1 MIGIREQI
9 ATSRGV
15 ANAMTF
21 RLCQTGMVT
30 QTDQGT
36 IQITIKGKQFLN
48 QEENGELGLLTALAE
63 SDVLWIPVKKL
74 ERVDSVEYVYDLTVP
89 KYHNFI
95 ANGIF
100 VHNTTSAAK
109 LAKYYNDRG
118 MSSALICCDVSR
130 PAAYRQLETL
140 ARQANVPF
148 FGMEGEQDAAKIA
161 RLGAERFKDRKVVI
175 CDTSGRS
182 GLDGQLIEEL
192 KRVNREF
199 EPDER
204 VLVISADIGQV
215 AGRQASEFNRAVG
228 VSGVIVTK
236 MDGSGKGGGAL
247 SAAGAAEVHVLFIGT
262 GEKLENLE
270 AFDPNKFIGGL
281 LGIPDIEGLVERVN
295 SAVRESKLDVKKLET
310 EELNFETFYEQ
321 LEAMGKM
328 GPLKG
333 LFGMMG
339 ATNVP
344 NEVMEQSEEKLK
356 KYKIIISSMTRT
368 ERRDE
373 KLLHQQSRIER
384 IAKGSGT
391 SEREVRMLVSEFNK
405 MRKTFNVLKNDRDFK
420 RRFKMG

>member
-1 MIGIREQI
+1 
-9 ATSRGV
+9 
-15 ANAMTF
+15 
-21 RLCQTGMVT
+21 
-30 QTDQGT
+30 
-36 IQITIKGKQFLN
+36 
-48 QEENGELGLLTALAE
+48 
-63 SDVLWIPVKKL
+63 
-74 ERVDSVEYVYDLTVP
+74 
-89 KYHNFI
+89 
-95 ANGIF
+95 
-100 VHNTTSAAK
+100 
-109 LAKYYNDRG
+109 
-118 MSSALICCDVSR
+118 
-130 PAAYRQLETL
+130 
-140 ARQANVPF
+140 
-148 FGMEGEQDAAKIA
+148 
-161 RLGAERFKDRKVVI
+161 
-175 CDTSGRS
+175 
-182 GLDGQLIEEL
+182 
-192 KRVNREF
+192 
-199 EPDER
+199 
-204 VLVISADIGQV
+204 
-215 AGRQASEFNRAVG
+215 
-228 VSGVIVTK
+228 
-236 MDGSGKGGGAL
+236 
-247 SAAGAAEVHVLFIGT
+247 
-262 GEKLENLE
+262 
-270 AFDPNKFIGGL
+270 
-281 LGIPDIEGLVERVN
+281 VN